1 VDVLTHHDYSEP
13 AMKQLKNSQNLIHFP
28 HHKRNSTKDATDT
41 LSVIAA
47 GMQLEGNVQSSG
59 VVKVSGIVLGNV
71 SADNQVLVAKGGR
84 VDGDVHTREAVLDG
98 EVMGSIIAEERVE
111 IQASAVI
118 RGDIVTP
125 RLMVHEGAVLNV
137 EVARPTT
144 SAVQRGVA

>member
-1 VDVLTHHDYSEP
+1 
-13 AMKQLKNSQNLIHFP
+13 MKHSKNSQNLIPFP
-28 HHKRNSTKDATDT
+28 RQKRSSTKDATDT

-47 GMQLEGNVQSSG
+47 GMHLEGNVQSSG

-84 VDGDVHTREAVLDG
+84 VDGDVRTREAVLDG

-125 RLMVHEGAVLNV
+125 RLMVHEGAVLTV
-137 EVARPTT
+137 GVARPTT
-144 SAVQRGVA
+144 PAVQRGVA

>member
-1 VDVLTHHDYSEP
+1 
-13 AMKQLKNSQNLIHFP
+13 MKQSRNSQNLIHFP
-28 HHKRNSTKDATDT
+28 RQKRNSTKDTTDS

-59 VVKVSGIVLGNV
+59 VVQVSGIVLGNV

-125 RLMVHEGAVLNV
+125 RLMVHEGAVLNGDV
-137 EVARPTT
+137 TRPTT
-144 SAVQRGVA
+144 PAVQRGVA